1 MSDLIIAAVSAEAVY
16 PLRQSILRPEKA
28 YDFSIYPADNIK
40 STLHLGAFLNGE
52 LTGIASIYLEAPPGG
67 SVPGAW
73 RLRDM
78 GVVEGMRRK
87 GYGSA
92 LLKACVDHISANQG
106 SFFWCYAR
114 KAAVPFYLNRGFQL
128 DERSF
133 EMPGFGERFFMWRLL
148 SHGQPGQSRLAE

>member
-28 YDFSIYPADNIK
+28 YDFSIYPADNSK

-52 LTGIASIYLEAPPGG
+52 LTGIASIYLEAPAGV
-67 SVPGAW
+67 SVADAW

-114 KAAVPFYLNRGFQL
+114 KPAIPFYLTRGFQL
-128 DERSF
+128 NDRPF
-133 EMPGFGERFFMWRLL
+133 EMLEFGQRFFMWRLVN
-148 SHGQPGQSRLAE
+148 HGQPR